1 MKLNTSVSIKVNDN
15 YFVPIR
21 NKKVKTVVIDG
32 THYVPVKQV
41 DETIKIKNS
50 I

>member
-32 THYVPVKQV
+32 TLYVPVKQV